1 MDFEKTSVYFDSCVL
16 IDSIIFRKGY
26 VKVNS
31 KRKFDIG
38 KISFEKAEVI
48 LSELNVIEVTESL
61 KDAMVSQI
69 AIGEGYSYF
78 DLRKDR
84 LEKIK
89 LSKKQLEEIDS
100 IFQKE
105 LVSLRPVRIVESQGF
120 SGNEVKNLVKIC
132 NKHSIFLVDAMHF
145 LVAYKSGCSFF
156 VTADKDLRKKLL
168 KVNKGFVLA
177 SNMEILTPLQFK
189 KLFRLFKK

>member
-61 KDAMVSQI
+61 KDAKVCQI
-69 AIGEGYSYF
+69 AIAEGYSYF

-100 IFQKE
+100 VFQEE
-105 LVSLRPVRIVESQGF
+105 LVSLPSVIFTPSKGTNA
-120 SGNEVKNLVKIC
+120 NEIKNLMRIC
-132 NKHSIFLVDAMHF
+132 NKYSIFFMDAYIFCLRIKKNVIF
-145 LVAYKSGCSFF
+145 LL
-156 VTADKDLRKKLL
+156 LRIKVFLGSL
-168 KVNKGFVLA
+168 KN
-177 SNMEILTPLQFK
+177 
-189 KLFRLFKK
+189 